1 MNVRAMERFGLG
13 APNNALVIGTT
24 GTTQL
29 RLDQL
34 SNRPVVLNVAAGCTI
49 SFPRTTGSGVIFYVV
64 VLKVSTVGYILQTD
78 PTTDAFFGSLSI
90 NLTGSTSTP
99 FASGS
104 VAANCNVITLNG
116 TTTGGAQIGD
126 TLQFIDVA
134 VGTWAVSG
142 DIIGTGTV
150 ATPFS

>member
-1 MNVRAMERFGLG
+1 MNVRGMQRFGL
-13 APNNALVIGTT
+13 APPNNTLLVSAT

-34 SNRPVVLNVAAGCTI
+34 SNRTVALNVAAGATI
-49 SFPRTTGSGVIFYVV
+49 SFPRTTGSGLVFYVV
-64 VLKVSTVGYILQTD
+64 VLKVSTTGYILQCD
-78 PTTDAFFGSLSI
+78 PTTDGFFGSLSI

-126 TLQFIDVA
+126 TLEFIDLA